1 VSQAVAAGQVI
12 DGKYRV
18 ERVLGTGGMGVVV
31 AATHLELGQPVAIK
45 FLLAE
50 GVGRPEVS
58 ARFIREAR
66 AAASIRGE
74 HVARVLD
81 VGRLENGAPYIVM
94 EYLQGRDLEQM
105 LRNGPLPIE
114 DAVDYVIQ
122 ACDAM
127 AEAHRLGIVHRDLKP
142 ANLFLTQ
149 APDGSPVVKVL
160 DFGISKTSLDSA
172 QQGLTNPAALMGSP
186 LYMSPEQMRS
196 AREVDHRTDIWSLG
210 AVLYELLAGS
220 PPFMA
225 DSVPALI
232 ACIMSDSP
240 RSVRDFRADLP
251 EALAA
256 IVMRCLAKD
265 RAARF
270 NDVGELAAALSP
282 FAPHRSMAVVERAAR
297 ILGSIPPPPQSR
309 SSVPA
314 PSLAREALSLPQG
327 TAPGW
332 AGNHGG
338 TLESRS
344 TGRRNGWIA
353 ITLGAAVAIV
363 ALIGYAV
370 RGQTTEPIAVEPRE
384 PVNATKSVAPSLPTD
399 PAPAPDR
406 APVAEPVVSVPA
418 SLPSA
423 SAPPR
428 PSVSEKKPPAV
439 AAAVPSAVATTSAEN
454 KPKSSLKMSIKR

>member
-1 VSQAVAAGQVI
+1 
-12 DGKYRV
+12 
-18 ERVLGTGGMGVVV
+18 
-31 AATHLELGQPVAIK
+31 
-45 FLLAE
+45 
-50 GVGRPEVS
+50 
-58 ARFIREAR
+58 
-66 AAASIRGE
+66 
-74 HVARVLD
+74 
-81 VGRLENGAPYIVM
+81 
-94 EYLQGRDLEQM
+94 
-105 LRNGPLPIE
+105 
-114 DAVDYVIQ
+114 
-122 ACDAM
+122 
-127 AEAHRLGIVHRDLKP
+127 
-142 ANLFLTQ
+142 
-149 APDGSPVVKVL
+149 
-160 DFGISKTSLDSA
+160 
-172 QQGLTNPAALMGSP
+172 
-186 LYMSPEQMRS
+186 
-196 AREVDHRTDIWSLG
+196 
-210 AVLYELLAGS
+210 VLYELLAGS

-256 IVMRCLAKD
+256 IVMRCLEKD

-314 PSLAREALSLPQG
+314 PSVAREALSLPQG

-344 TGRRNGWIA
+344 TGRRNGWLPIA
-353 ITLGAAVAIV
+353 LGAVVAIV
-363 ALIGYAV
+363 ALLGYAV
-370 RGQTTEPIAVEPRE
+370 RGQRAEPIAVEPRE
-384 PVNATKSVAPSLPTD
+384 PVSATKSVVPSLPTG
-399 PAPAPDR
+399 PAPAPER

-423 SAPPR
+423 SAPRSEPLR
-428 PSVSEKKPPAV
+428 ASVSEKKPQAV
-439 AAAVPSAVATTSAEN
+439 AAAAPSAVATASAEN